1 MATIGYYDMSDGQGD
16 AAQVDE
22 IESNGH
28 TAVNITEPNST
39 QLENIDTLYVQNPSN
54 SSYGSE
60 YLSNSSDIANAV
72 NSGMNL
78 IIFDR
83 YVSNAGTIL
92 PGGSEIE
99 VRRDFSDAR
108 NVELADG
115 APDGFAS
122 GTAGTLDDNTLDGGN
137 YSTHGYVELSSL
149 PPGAVP
155 LLTTS
160 DPSHVVA
167 FTYPFGDGNVFY
179 SSIPLDYY
187 TGTSHAAITPS
198 EIDVLFGNIN
208 EIMCFTAG
216 TPILTN
222 EGEVLVERL
231 RPGARVRNAAGDYVE
246 LIQVYST
253 TISSSDLACNDK
265 LKPVRITAGALGNGL
280 PKRDLLLSRQHR
292 VLITSPISQKMFCA
306 DRILVSAINLTEVR
320 GIFVDHQ
327 VSHVRY
333 YHLVF
338 AQHEL
343 VFANGALCESLLL
356 TAENLES
363 LPAETRE
370 EITLLIPEIAETPRE
385 NITLAAFIPTQ
396 RKQVNFVKRYSS

>member
-22 IESNGH
+22 VESNGH

-60 YLSNSSDIANAV
+60 YLSNSTDIANAV
-72 NSGMNL
+72 NGGMNL

-83 YVSNAGTIL
+83 YVSNADTIL

-99 VRRDFSDAR
+99 VRRDFSDSR
-108 NVELADG
+108 DVELADG
-115 APDGFAS
+115 APDGFVNGA
-122 GTAGTLDDNTLDGGN
+122 AGALNDNSLDGGN
-137 YSTHGYVELSSL
+137 SSTHGYVELSSL

-167 FTYPFGDGNVFY
+167 FTYPYGDGNVFY
-179 SSIPLDYY
+179 STIPLDYY

-208 EIMCFTAG
+208 ELMCFTAG
-216 TPILTN
+216 TPILTDI
-222 EGEVLVERL
+222 GEVLVEEL
-231 RPGARVRNAAGDYVE
+231 KPGARIKSANGDFVE

-253 TISSSDLACNDK
+253 EIYTNDLARNEK
-265 LKPVRITAGALGNGL
+265 LRPVRITAGALGNGL

-292 VLITSPISQKMFCA
+292 VLISSPISQKMFLV
-306 DRILVSAINLTEVR
+306 DSILISAINLTKIP
-320 GIFVDHQ
+320 GIFVDDF
-327 VSHVRY
+327 VRNVKY
-333 YHLVF
+333 FHLVF
-338 AQHEL
+338 SKHEL
-343 VFANGALCESLLL
+343 VFANGTICESLLP
-356 TAENLES
+356 TAENLKS
-363 LPAETRE
+363 LGE
-370 EITLLIPEIAETPRE
+370 EIRGEINLLFPEFAENLHDEIP
-385 NITLAAFIPTQ
+385 LAAFIPSQ
-396 RKQVNFVKRYSS
+396 RKQVNFVKRLSS

>member
-83 YVSNAGTIL
+83 SVSNADTIL

-99 VRRDFSDAR
+99 VRRDFSDGR

-216 TPILTN
+216 TPILTD
-222 EGEVLVERL
+222 EGEVFVERL
-231 RPGARVRNAAGDYVE
+231 KPGARVKTGAGDYEE

-253 TISSSDLACNDK
+253 VINSNDLARNDK
-265 LKPVRITAGALGNGL
+265 LRPVRITAGALDDGL

-292 VLITSPISQKMFCA
+292 VLVSSPISQKMFGA
-306 DRILVSAINLTEVR
+306 DSILISAINLTKVS

-327 VSHVRY
+327 ISHVRY

-356 TAENLES
+356 TAENSEG
-363 LPAETRE
+363 LPKEIRE
-370 EITLLIPEIAETPRE
+370 EVGFLFPEIANMTRE
-385 NITLAAFIPTQ
+385 NVLPAAFIPTQ
-396 RKQVNFVKRYSS
+396 RKQVKFARRYSS